1 MVYLLAGLA
10 IFLGVHSVR
19 VFADG
24 WRSQMRDKLGVQTY
38 RGLYS
43 LLSLAGFMLI
53 VWGFGIARQT
63 PVQLWMPPVGMR
75 HLAALLTLVA
85 FVLLA
90 SAYVPDN
97 MIKARVHHPMVAGV
111 KVWAFAHLLANGN
124 LAHVILF
131 GTFLAW
137 AVLLFIASRKRDR
150 RDSVDYASGQA
161 GATGMAVAIGV
172 ASWIAFTL
180 WLHGWLIGVRPFG

>member
-1 MVYLLAGLA
+1 MVYLLAGLV

-43 LLSLAGFMLI
+43 VASVVGLVLV
-53 VWGFGIARQT
+53 VWGYGLARQQ
-63 PVQLWMPPVGMR
+63 PVVLWNPPVGMR

-90 SAYVPDN
+90 SAYVPGN

-111 KVWAFAHLLANGN
+111 KVWAFAHLLANGT
-124 LAHVILF
+124 LAHVLLF
-131 GTFLAW
+131 GSFLVW

-150 RDSVDYASGQA
+150 RDAAVYAVGQPV
-161 GATGMAVAIGV
+161 ATGMAIAIGV

>member
-1 MVYLLAGLA
+1 MVYLLAGLV

-43 LLSLAGFMLI
+43 LLSLAGFVLI
-53 VWGFGIARQT
+53 VWGFGMARQT
-63 PVQLWMPPVGMR
+63 PVQLWLPSMGMR

-90 SAYVPDN
+90 SAYVPGN

-111 KVWAFAHLLANGN
+111 KVWAFAHLLANGT
-124 LAHVILF
+124 LAHVLLF
-131 GTFLAW
+131 GSFLVW

-150 RDSVDYASGQA
+150 RDAAVYAVGQPV
-161 GATGMAVAIGV
+161 ATGMAIAIGV
-172 ASWIAFTL
+172 TSWIAFTL

>member
-24 WRSQMRDKLGVQTY
+24 WRSQMRDKLEVQTY

-43 LLSLAGFMLI
+43 MLSLAGFMLI
-53 VWGFGIARQT
+53 VWGFGMARQT
-63 PVQLWMPPVGMR
+63 PMQLWMPPVGMR

-85 FVLLA
+85 FVLLV
-90 SAYVPDN
+90 SAYVPNN
-97 MIKARVHHPMVAGV
+97 MIKGRVHHPMVAGV

-131 GTFLAW
+131 GSFLAW

-150 RDSVDYASGQA
+150 RDSVVYASGQA
-161 GATGMAVAIGV
+161 GPTGMAVTIGV

>member
-1 MVYLLAGLA
+1 MVYLLAGLV

-43 LLSLAGFMLI
+43 LLSLAGFVLI
-53 VWGFGIARQT
+53 VWGFGMARQT
-63 PVQLWMPPVGMR
+63 PVQLWLPPMGMR

-90 SAYVPDN
+90 SAYVPGN

-111 KVWAFAHLLANGN
+111 KVWAFAHLLANGT
-124 LAHVILF
+124 LAHVLLF
-131 GTFLAW
+131 GSFLVW

-150 RDSVDYASGQA
+150 RDAAVYAVGQPV
-161 GATGMAVAIGV
+161 ATGMAIAIGV
-172 ASWIAFTL
+172 TSWIAFTL
-180 WLHGWLIGVRPFG
+180 WLHGWLIGVRPFV